1 MKIVLTHFWP
11 FFFHFMSP
19 ETGTYVFSG
28 YKMET
33 VVRNG
38 LLKTLTAYL
47 NQRKKLKPSL
57 NF

>member
-1 MKIVLTHFWP
+1 
-11 FFFHFMSP
+11 MSP

-38 LLKTLTAYL
+38 LLKTLTTYL

>member
-1 MKIVLTHFWP
+1 MP
-11 FFFHFMSP
+11 P

-28 YKMET
+28 YKMEA

-38 LLKTLTAYL
+38 LLKTLTTYL